1 MGSFFTSTDLFTMFF
16 ILLSTFLAIIDGKF
30 SEQYTETKAT
40 KHVDKITHLHF
51 YFHDIVSGK
60 HPTAILVAGRR
71 NSFGSTAM
79 IDDPLTGGPEP
90 GSKLVG
96 RAQGMYSMASQ
107 YDGSLLM
114 VVNFVFTEG
123 KFNGSSVS
131 VLGRNPVLDAV
142 REMPVV
148 GGSGIFRFAR
158 GYALVKTYQYN
169 IKSGDAVVEYNVF
182 VMHH

>member
-1 MGSFFTSTDLFTMFF
+1 MFF
-16 ILLSTFLAIIDGKF
+16 ILLSTFLAITDGKF
-30 SEQYTETKAT
+30 SEQYPETKAT
-40 KHVDKITHLHF
+40 KHDDKIYHLHF

-60 HPTAILVAGRR
+60 HPTAILVAGQR

-79 IDDPLTGGPEP
+79 IDDPLTEGTEP
-90 GSKLVG
+90 SSKLVG
-96 RAQGMYSMASQ
+96 RAQGMYAMTSQ
-107 YDGSLLM
+107 HDGSLLM
-114 VVNFVFTEG
+114 VVNFAFNEG

-158 GYALVKTYQYN
+158 GYALLN
-169 IKSGDAVVEYNVF
+169 LHAEAEKSG
-182 VMHH
+182 